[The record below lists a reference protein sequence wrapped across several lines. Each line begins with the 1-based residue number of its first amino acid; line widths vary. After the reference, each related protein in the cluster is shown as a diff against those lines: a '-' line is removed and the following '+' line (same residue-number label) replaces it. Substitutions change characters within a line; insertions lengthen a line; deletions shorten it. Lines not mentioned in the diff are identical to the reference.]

1 MTEPTTML
9 TDYVLGILA
18 FAFGYAIL
26 RENRDDRAI
35 SRLLWAYAFLFLSF
49 STVVGGTYHGFRW
62 QDNLGGLLWKITT
75 LSMGLTSLFMTASIV
90 WANCGGKTRR
100 DWLVIVGIKF
110 LLFAGLA
117 MTSDDFL
124 LVIADYGS
132 AMFAILVIALV
143 QTFRKTRPE
152 APWLA
157 AGVGVSLIAA
167 GVQASGVS
175 LHEHF
180 NHNDLFHLI
189 QIPALYLFLRG
200 GLLLTDHKEKGVQD
214 S

>member
-1 MTEPTTML
+1 MRA
-9 TDYVLGILA
+9 LA
-18 FAFGYAIL
+18 L
-26 RENRDDRAI
+26 
-35 SRLLWAYAFLFLSF
+35 
-49 STVVGGTYHGFRW
+49 
-62 QDNLGGLLWKITT
+62 
-75 LSMGLTSLFMTASIV
+75 M
-90 WANCGGKTRR
+90 CG
-100 DWLVIVGIKF
+100 
-110 LLFAGLA
+110 
-117 MTSDDFL
+117 FL

-132 AMFAILVIALV
+132 AMFAILVIALI
-143 QTFRKTRPE
+143 QTHRMTRPE

-200 GLLLTDHKEKGVQD
+200 GLLLTDFKEKDVQD
-214 S
+214 G

>member
-1 MTEPTTML
+1 ML

-26 RENRDDRAI
+26 RKNRDDRAI
-35 SRLLWAYAFLFLSF
+35 SRSLWAYTFFFLSF

-62 QDNLGGLLWKITT
+62 QDIFGDLLWKITT
-75 LSMGLTSLFMTASIV
+75 LSMGLTSFFMMASIV

-132 AMFAILVIALV
+132 VMLVILFIALI
-143 QTFRKTRPE
+143 QTVRRTRPE
-152 APWLA
+152 SPWLA

-167 GVQASGVS
+167 GVQASGIS

-180 NHNDLFHLI
+180 NHNDLFHVI

-200 GLLLTDHKEKGVQD
+200 GLLLTDSKKKEIQH